1 MKFKSRPAIA
11 ISALLIGFTLS
22 AHLTAQNDNQRAIAQ
37 TATPI
42 VPSSAEPAQPA
53 QPNPDQPFDDR
64 IHVGIIQRFGENPQ
78 DRLVLRDAN
87 GGSLRVS
94 FDRNGQ
100 RETRNLDAISIELDE
115 VPAEPPIVDDRIV
128 LSVHRSFENAEASAR
143 EWQTR
148 GIATE
153 LAQPDRWEVWAD
165 RQVYDSPLLR
175 QFLID
180 SATAADLTET
190 LKVQGTRDRR
200 QQLAWKVLGEAIR
213 GDAITIEP
221 SSGAAKIEHGV
232 TQPDRYTYGGTFYM
246 QPNAYGTYTL
256 VNHVS
261 IETYLRGV
269 VPYEI
274 GTGAPYAAIEA
285 QAIIARTYALRNL
298 HRFAIDDYELCAD
311 THCQAYWGLTGSTA
325 TTDRAIAAT
334 AGQVLAYDNQPI
346 DALYSSTTGGFTAP
360 FEDVWQGESRPY
372 LQAILDSVEVSWDLD
387 AKPLSDEANFR
398 QFIALEKQFNES
410 DWQTFRWRE
419 KTSLKDITTYFKQYL
434 QRSGRPIEFSAIKS
448 VAITERSTAG
458 RILSILVTTD
468 TGEIV
473 VPGDEIRSAF
483 YPPISTFFYIEP
495 VYEAPKPKT
504 PEPQKNTTG
513 NNPPSSTPTSSPTS
527 SPSASPTPAST
538 PASTP
543 PQPTKTIPKKLWG
556 YEFIGGGFGHG
567 VGLSQ
572 TGAYNLADI
581 GKTSTEILEFYYPGA
596 SLTQIENLQID
607 RLDRL
612 DRRD

>member
-1 MKFKSRPAIA
+1 MKRKSSPAIA
-11 ISALLIGFTLS
+11 LGTLLIGFTLS
-22 AHLTAQNDNQRAIAQ
+22 AHLTARTHNQRAIAQ

-42 VPSSAEPAQPA
+42 VPSSAEPAEPA
-53 QPNPDQPFDDR
+53 QPSPNQPFDDR

-78 DRLVLRDAN
+78 DRLILRDAN

-100 RETRNLDAISIELDE
+100 RETRNLDAIAIELDE
-115 VPAEPPIVDDRIV
+115 IPAEPPIIDDRVV

-143 EWQTR
+143 EWQAR

-153 LAQPDRWEVWAD
+153 IAQPDRWEVWAD
-165 RQVYDSPLLR
+165 RQVYDSPLLL
-175 QFLID
+175 QLLHD
-180 SATAADLTET
+180 STTAADLTET
-190 LKVQGTRDRR
+190 LHVQGRRDRR
-200 QQLAWKVLGEAIR
+200 QQLAWKILGETIR

-221 SSGAAKIEHGV
+221 SSGAVKIEHGI

-334 AGQVLAYDNQPI
+334 AGQVLAYNNEPI

-372 LQAILDSVEVSWDLD
+372 LKAILDSVEVSWDLD

-398 QFIALEKQFNES
+398 QFMTLEKQFNES
-410 DWQTFRWRE
+410 DWHTFRWRE
-419 KTSLKDITTYFKQYL
+419 KTSLKDMTAYFKQYL
-434 QRSGRPIEFSAIKS
+434 QRSGRPIEFGAITA
-448 VAITERSTAG
+448 VEITERSKAG
-458 RILSILVTTD
+458 RILAMRVTTD
-468 TGEIV
+468 TGEMI

-483 YPPISTFFYIEP
+483 YPPISTFFYVEP
-495 VYEAPKPKT
+495 VKEAPKPDPSASSQT
-504 PEPQKNTTG
+504 TTG
-513 NNPPSSTPTSSPTS
+513 NNPPSPMPAPA
-527 SPSASPTPAST
+527 PSQPSK
-538 PASTP
+538 TP
-543 PQPTKTIPKKLWG
+543 PNTPWG

-581 GKTSTEILEFYYPGA
+581 GKNSTEILEFYYPGVD
-596 SLTQIENLQID
+596 LTQIENLQLDRVD
-607 RLDRL
+607 RLD
-612 DRRD
+612 

>member
-1 MKFKSRPAIA
+1 MQGKSRPAIV
-11 ISALLIGFTLS
+11 ISALLLGLG
-22 AHLTAQNDNQRAIAQ
+22 AGVHLAVRPPNQPAIAQ

-42 VPSSAEPAQPA
+42 VPKASEPATSVP
-53 QPNPDQPFDDR
+53 PRSEQPFDDR
-64 IHVGIIQRFGENPQ
+64 IHVGIVQRFGENPQ

-94 FDRNGQ
+94 FDRHGQ
-100 RETRNLDAISIELDE
+100 RETRQLDAITIELDE
-115 VPAEPPIVDDRIV
+115 IPAEPPIVDDRIV

-143 EWQTR
+143 EWQAR

-153 LAQPDRWEVWAD
+153 IAQPDNWEVWAD

-175 QFLID
+175 QFLHD
-180 SATAADLTET
+180 SATAAELTEPT
-190 LKVQGTRDRR
+190 KVQGQRDRR
-200 QQLAWKVLGEAIR
+200 QQLAWKILGETVR
-213 GDAITIEP
+213 GDGITIEP
-221 SSGAAKIEHGV
+221 SSGAAKLEHGV
-232 TQPDRYTYGGTFYM
+232 TQPDRYTYGGTFYL

-334 AGQVLAYDNQPI
+334 AGQVLAYDNEPI

-360 FEDVWQGESRPY
+360 FEDIWRGESRPY
-372 LQAILDSVEVSWDLD
+372 LTAILDSVQVNWDLD

-410 DWQTFRWRE
+410 DWDTFRWRE
-419 KTSLKDITTYFKQYL
+419 KTSLKEMTAYFKRYL
-434 QRSGRPIEFSAIKS
+434 QRSGRPIEFTTMTA
-448 VAITERSTAG
+448 VEITERSRAG
-458 RILSILVTTD
+458 RILAMRVTTD
-468 TGEIV
+468 TGELII
-473 VPGDEIRSAF
+473 PGDEIRSAF
-483 YPPISTFFYIEP
+483 YPPISTFFYINP
-495 VYEAPKPKT
+495 VYEPPKT
-504 PEPQKNTTG
+504 TASSKPATT
-513 NNPPSSTPTSSPTS
+513 TPTTTAPTAQTS
-527 SPSASPTPAST
+527 NTNA
-538 PASTP
+538 
-543 PQPTKTIPKKLWG
+543 QPRPKKLWG
-556 YEFIGGGFGHG
+556 YEFVGGGFGHG

-572 TGAYNLADI
+572 TGAYNLANI
-581 GKTSTEILEFYYPGA
+581 GKNSTEILEFYYPGVT
-596 SLTQIENLQID
+596 LTQVENLQ
-607 RLDRL
+607 LDRL
-612 DRRD
+612 DRRDE